1 MVDISGRSVDVEYKA
16 LVVLPKAT
24 RGDVL
29 CCDCCATPLPAFA
42 GAEGTTKA
50 LLAWGESRAAA
61 AAARRVDRGAI
72 VGFRS
77 K

>member
-1 MVDISGRSVDVEYKA
+1 LARA
-16 LVVLPKAT
+16 
-24 RGDVL
+24 
-29 CCDCCATPLPAFA
+29 ATPLSAFV

-61 AAARRVDRGAI
+61 AAAARRVDRGAI

>member
-1 MVDISGRSVDVEYKA
+1 MARA
-16 LVVLPKAT
+16 
-24 RGDVL
+24 
-29 CCDCCATPLPAFA
+29 ATPLPAFV

-61 AAARRVDRGAI
+61 AAAARRVDRGAI

-77 K
+77 KNESERPQQAKVRESESS